1 MTIKF
6 YRSVEPYGY
15 LNNFRKAPMFIY
27 NQWWKNV
34 EAAYQSRKTI
44 NPIERE
50 EIRLATHPGIARD
63 LGQKV
68 TMVSNW
74 DIIKLDVMHEC
85 VLAKFVQHKDLRE
98 RLLSTG
104 AEHLIEDSAVDFF
117 WGCGS
122 TGSGQN
128 HLGRILMDVRLLIAG
143 EDIFS

>member
-27 NQWWKNV
+27 NAWFKNV
-34 EAAYQSRKTI
+34 EAAYQSRKTNI
-44 NPIERE
+44 KE
-50 EIRLATHPGIARD
+50 EQESIRLALHPSTARD

-68 TMVSNW
+68 TMRSDW
-74 DIIKLDVMHEC
+74 DSIKYSVMEEC

-104 AEHLIEDSAVDFF
+104 TEYIIEDSKIDYY
-117 WGCGS
+117 WGCGADG
-122 TGSGQN
+122 TGKN
-128 HLGRILMDVRLLIAG
+128 KLGLILMTVRILIAG
-143 EDIFS
+143 EDRVT